1 MSRRLLVLLVALAAV
16 AVALVLVAALGH
28 RPLAYVTRDPQATT
42 FERWFLGF
50 FSNVGSAL
58 WWAGAGIALLAACVL
73 LAAPARRA
81 PDETGWFLL
90 AVAGLTA
97 VLGIDD
103 MFGVHDVWGHE
114 HGVAE
119 WPFFAV
125 YGALAAVTI
134 WRFRRAVARTW
145 LTPLVGAVVLYVF
158 STLVDWMSGHSTSDV
173 RYLGEDGVKLLG
185 IVCWVAWVGHSAFRA
200 LSLADGAPSPL
211 PYD

>member
-1 MSRRLLVLLVALAAV
+1 VSRRLAVLVVALAIVGA
-16 AVALVLVAALGH
+16 ALVLVAAFGH

-42 FERWFLGF
+42 FQRWFFGF

-58 WWAGAGIALLAACVL
+58 WWAAAGIAVLGACVRL
-73 LAAPARRA
+73 VPASRA
-81 PDETGWFLL
+81 GDETGRFLL

-97 VLGIDD
+97 VLGLDD

-114 HGVAE
+114 HGIAE

-125 YGALAAVTI
+125 YAALAALVFVGF
-134 WRFRRAVARTW
+134 WRQVARTW
-145 LTPLVGAVVLYVF
+145 TTPLVGAVALYAF
-158 STLVDWMSGHSTSDV
+158 STLVDWISGHSTSDL
-173 RYLGEDGVKLLG
+173 RYLGEDGVKLLA

-200 LSLADGAPSPL
+200 LTVADGDPAPL